1 MSDQEDLSRKKFK
14 RKNIGWQPTLDKY
27 VLREF
32 MLPLIVLIMGF
43 TILFLIGDLFDDLED
58 FTSHHATTATTIE
71 YFLLKLPGNIR
82 FILPISVL
90 LACMYTMANF
100 GKNLEIT
107 AMRASGI
114 SLQRCCGSIYMIALI
129 IAGVNCWFNESL
141 VPFTERRASF
151 IQTKTKREGEIWKEF
166 SRTNLSY
173 RSPDGRRTWLFNNFD
188 ADGIQQKV
196 YLKHFYEDG
205 TLEWELVA
213 EQAEYIPEKGWKFTN
228 GQKADFDKVNNLPG
242 PSKKFKEITKG
253 LDEFPESPRDILM
266 AVKEI
271 DDLASWEIF
280 EIIYKT
286 HNMPAKRKALYWT
299 TLYYR
304 ISFFPFACIIAA
316 FLGVPLATKNE
327 RSGIFMSI
335 ISAVLIIMVYIMVS
349 SISRLAGNNGAIPP
363 IIAGMGPTFA
373 FIVYGWYN
381 VIRQN

>member
-1 MSDQEDLSRKKFK
+1 MSTREDLSRKRFA
-14 RKNIGWQPTLDKY
+14 RKNIGWQPTLDFY

-32 MLPLIVLIMGF
+32 MLPLIVLILGF

-58 FTSHHATTATTIE
+58 FTTHNATTAITIE

-114 SLQRCCGSIYMIALI
+114 SLQRCCGSIYVVALI
-129 IAGVNCWFNESL
+129 VAMINCWFNESL
-141 VPFTERRASF
+141 VPFTEQKANF
-151 IQTKTKREGEIWKEF
+151 IRMQIKWDGGWKEYTL
-166 SRTNLSY
+166 TNLSY

-188 ADGIQQKV
+188 ANGVQKKV
-196 YLKHFYEDG
+196 YLKHFYQDG
-205 TLEWELVA
+205 SLEWELVA
-213 EQAEYIPEKGWKFTN
+213 EEAKYIPKQGWKFSN
-228 GQKADFDKVNNLPG
+228 GEKADFDKVNNLPG
-242 PSKKFKEITKG
+242 PSKKFTEIIKG
-253 LDEFPESPRDILM
+253 VSEFPETPRDILL

-327 RSGIFMSI
+327 RSGIFLSI

-349 SISRLAGNNGAIPP
+349 SILRLAGNNGVIPP
-363 IIAGMGPTFA
+363 MIAGMGPTLA
-373 FIVYGWYN
+373 FIIFGWYN

>member
-1 MSDQEDLSRKKFK
+1 MSDHEDLSKKKFK
-14 RKNIGWQPTLDKY
+14 RKVIGLQPTLDGY

-32 MLPLIVLIMGF
+32 MLPFIVLIMGF
-43 TILFLIGDLFDDLED
+43 SVMFLIGDLFDDLED
-58 FTSHHATTATTIE
+58 FTSHNATLAITVK
-71 YFLLKLPGNIR
+71 YFILKLPGNIR

-114 SLQRCCGSIYMIALI
+114 SLQRCCGSIYLVAMIVAMI
-129 IAGVNCWFNESL
+129 NCWFNESL
-141 VPFTERRASF
+141 VPYTERKAYF
-151 IQTKTKREGEIWKEF
+151 IRKTTKTEGYWTGI
-166 SRTNLSY
+166 RNNLSY

-188 ADGIQQKV
+188 AKGIQKQV
-196 YLKHFYEDG
+196 YLKNFYKDG
-205 TLEWELVA
+205 SLKWELTA
-213 EQAEYIPEKGWKFTN
+213 ETAEFIPGKGWKFSN
-228 GQKADFDKVNNLPG
+228 GQKSDFDTVNNLPG
-242 PSKKFKEITKG
+242 PTKKFKQIIKG
-253 LDEFPESPRDILM
+253 VVEFPESPRDIMM

-304 ISFFPFACIIAA
+304 LSFFPFACIIAA

-327 RSGIFMSI
+327 RSGIFISI
-335 ISAVLIIMVYIMVS
+335 ISAVLVIMGYIVFS
-349 SISRLAGNNGAIPP
+349 SIFRLFGNTGAIPP
-363 IIAGMGPTFA
+363 IIAGTGPTVA
-373 FIVYGWYN
+373 LVSYGWYN

>member
-1 MSDQEDLSRKKFK
+1 MSDQEDLSKKKFK
-14 RKNIGWQPTLDKY
+14 RKVIGFQPTLDWY

-32 MLPLIVLIMGF
+32 MLPFIVLIMGF
-43 TILFLIGDLFDDLED
+43 SVMFLIGDLFDDLED
-58 FTSHHATTATTIE
+58 FTSHNATLAITVE

-90 LACMYTMANF
+90 LACMFTMANF

-114 SLQRCCGSIYMIALI
+114 SLQRCCGSIYLVAMIVALI
-129 IAGVNCWFNESL
+129 NCWFNESL
-141 VPFTERRASF
+141 VPYTERKAYSIRKK
-151 IQTKTKREGEIWKEF
+151 TKTDGYWTGLRK
-166 SRTNLSY
+166 NLSY

-188 ADGIQQKV
+188 ANGIQRQV
-196 YLKHFYEDG
+196 YLKNFYKDG
-205 TLEWELVA
+205 SLEWELTAKTA
-213 EQAEYIPEKGWKFTN
+213 EFIPGKGWKFSN
-228 GQKADFDKVNNLPG
+228 GQKADFDTVNNLPG
-242 PSKKFKEITKG
+242 ASKRFKEIIKG
-253 LDEFPESPRDILM
+253 VDEFPESPRDIMM

-304 ISFFPFACIIAA
+304 LSFFPFACIIAA

-327 RSGIFMSI
+327 RSGIFISI
-335 ISAVLIIMVYIMVS
+335 ISAVLVIMGYMVFS
-349 SISRLAGNNGAIPP
+349 SISRLLGNMGILPPLLAGA
-363 IIAGMGPTFA
+363 GPTA
-373 FIVYGWYN
+373 ALVLYGWYN

>member
-1 MSDQEDLSRKKFK
+1 MAKKFK
-14 RKNIGWQPTLDKY
+14 RKSIGMQPTLDLY

-32 MLPLIVLIMGF
+32 MLPLVVLIMGF
-43 TILFLIGDLFDDLED
+43 CVMFLIGDLIDDLED
-58 FTSHHATTATTIE
+58 FTSHNATTAVTIE

-82 FILPISVL
+82 FILPISIL

-114 SLQRCCGSIYMIALI
+114 SLQRCCGSIYLVALVIALT
-129 IAGVNCWFNESL
+129 NCWFNESL
-141 VPFTERRASF
+141 VPYTERRANF
-151 IQTKTKREGEIWKEF
+151 LRQKTKREGEEWKEYA
-166 SRTNLSY
+166 RTNLSY

-188 ADGIQQKV
+188 ADGIQRKV
-196 YLKHFYEDG
+196 YLKNFYKDG
-205 TLEWELVA
+205 SLEWELTA
-213 EQAEYIPEKGWKFTN
+213 EKAEYIPEKGWKFSN
-228 GQKADFDKVNNLPG
+228 GQVAVFDTVNNLPG
-242 PSKKFKEITKG
+242 PSKKFDEIFKG
-253 LDEFPESPRDILM
+253 LDEFPESPRDILL

-304 ISFFPFACIIAA
+304 LSFFPFACIIAA

-327 RSGIFMSI
+327 RSGIFLSI
-335 ISAVLIIMVYIMVS
+335 ISAVLVIMGYIVFS
-349 SISRLAGNNGAIPP
+349 SIFRLFGNSGAIPP
-363 IIAGMGPTFA
+363 VIAGTGPTVA
-373 FIVYGWYN
+373 LIIYGWYN